1 MWAKVLNIHFSI
13 QVCAK
18 RRFFQCEGG
27 YVGHA
32 KLLKIDFKIQIR
44 AKRRFL
50 DLAMFAMGQDI

>member
-1 MWAKVLNIHFSI
+1 
-13 QVCAK
+13 
-18 RRFFQCEGG
+18 
-27 YVGHA
+27 VGHA